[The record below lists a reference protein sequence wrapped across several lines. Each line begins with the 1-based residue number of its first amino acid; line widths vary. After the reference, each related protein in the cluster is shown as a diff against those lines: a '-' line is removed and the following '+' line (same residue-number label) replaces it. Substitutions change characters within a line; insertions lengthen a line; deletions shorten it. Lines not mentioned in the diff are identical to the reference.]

1 MAVLNL
7 FDPVWVLQNSMVVNT
22 SDVLETYVYRMGI
35 SGSQYGLSTAAGLFK
50 SVISILLVA
59 IGNKLSKKL
68 TGEEVL

>member
-1 MAVLNL
+1 MLHMDPLRREKTAMMRLL
-7 FDPVWVLQNSMVVNT
+7 FYCFI
-22 SDVLETYVYRMGI
+22 ERMGI